1 MMEKI
6 DNFRNEYA
14 FLSNFYDAPV
24 IYDGISYR
32 NSESAFQ
39 AQKCANK
46 EERIQFANL
55 NPSEAK
61 HLGRRI
67 PLRKDWESVKLTIM
81 KDIVRA
87 KFLQNPE
94 LLEQLLETGD
104 AYLEEGND
112 WGDRTWGT
120 VNGQGRNLLGFTL
133 MELRDELAAE
143 FDNHEDIEIN
153 E

>member
-1 MMEKI
+1 MEKI
-6 DNFRNEYA
+6 DSFRNEYA

-24 IYDGISYR
+24 IYDGIVYR

-39 AQKCANK
+39 AQKCTNK

-55 NPSEAK
+55 SPSEAK

-67 PLRKDWESVKLTIM
+67 SLRKDWESVKLSIM
-81 KDIVRA
+81 KDIVRE

-112 WGDRTWGT
+112 WGDRIWGT